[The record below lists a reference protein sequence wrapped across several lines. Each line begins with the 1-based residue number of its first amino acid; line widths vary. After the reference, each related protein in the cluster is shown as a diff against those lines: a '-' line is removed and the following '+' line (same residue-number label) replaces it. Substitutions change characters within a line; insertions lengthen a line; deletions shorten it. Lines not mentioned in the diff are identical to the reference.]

1 MARTKHP
8 AVRTTGRAP
17 KKQLQFD
24 GSPSQRAAQA
34 GSFPSPPA
42 PTQCPS
48 GRGCGIV
55 GADAGASGRKQKKR
69 RWRPGTV
76 ALREIR
82 KLQKSI
88 KLAIP
93 FAPFVRLVREISTD
107 YSTEVTRWTP
117 EALLAIQEVNAEACL
132 VFHFSRKLCYTLPD
146 YMKCTFHLLN
156 VYGVQ

>member
-34 GSFPSPPA
+34 GSFTRPPA

-48 GRGCGIV
+48 GRDECSRTTLPSAIGGLLGLLFTLGCGIV
-55 GADAGASGRKQKKR
+55 DAGASGRKQKKR

-93 FAPFVRLVREISTD
+93 FAPFIRLVREISTD

-117 EALLAIQEVNAEACL
+117 EALLAIQEA
-132 VFHFSRKLCYTLPD
+132 
-146 YMKCTFHLLN
+146 
-156 VYGVQ
+156 Q

>member
-34 GSFPSPPA
+34 
-42 PTQCPS
+42 
-48 GRGCGIV
+48 